1 MRQVSMI
8 FGAIVVIGFT
18 WCATGGTP
26 LCVRGEMYGPIPLD
40 SSPQFRA
47 GGVDIM
53 QECDLPQDIPVQWS
67 SDDTSVATVDE
78 HGVVHP
84 RREGTVRIW
93 ARSRRVFQGRD
104 SAAADI
110 TVVPTVERVVLRP
123 RDTVVTVGDTVE
135 YTAQALGPK
144 AVVIEVL
151 PSIMDR
157 QDGFSAIVKER
168 ALHRLHFRGRP
179 TASGL
184 EVWSDSAASGWVVAR
199 LGTRRDSVR
208 LTVR

>member
-1 MRQVSMI
+1 MI
-8 FGAIVVIGFT
+8 LGAIVVIGFT
-18 WCATGGTP
+18 WCATGGPP

-93 ARSRRVFQGRD
+93 ARSRRVLQGRD
-104 SAAADI
+104 SAFEEI
-110 TVVPTVERVVLRP
+110 TVIPAVERVVLNP
-123 RDTVVTVGDTVE
+123 RDTVVAVGDTVE
-135 YTAQALGPK
+135 YRARALGSK
-144 AVVIEVL
+144 LIVIEVQ

-157 QDGFSAIVKER
+157 EDATSSVVKER
-168 ALHRLHFRGRP
+168 APQRRQFRRRS

>member
-1 MRQVSMI
+1 MI
-8 FGAIVVIGFT
+8 LGAIVVIGFG
-18 WCATGGTP
+18 WCATAGPP
-26 LCVRGEMYGPIPLD
+26 LCVRGDLYGPIPLNA
-40 SSPQFRA
+40 SAQFRA
-47 GGVDIM
+47 GGVDYM
-53 QECDLPQDIPVQWS
+53 LDCDLPQDIPVQWS
-67 SDDTSVATVDE
+67 SSDTSVATIDE
-78 HGVVHP
+78 RGVVTP
-84 RREGTVRIW
+84 RRKGTARIW
-93 ARSRRVFQGRD
+93 ARSRRVFQGSD

-110 TVVPTVERVVLRP
+110 TVIPTVERVVLRP

-135 YTAQALGPK
+135 YTAQALSPK
-144 AVVIEVL
+144 AVVIEVR

-184 EVWSDSAASGWVVAR
+184 DVWSERPAGGWIVAR
-199 LGTRRDSVR
+199 LGDRRDSVR